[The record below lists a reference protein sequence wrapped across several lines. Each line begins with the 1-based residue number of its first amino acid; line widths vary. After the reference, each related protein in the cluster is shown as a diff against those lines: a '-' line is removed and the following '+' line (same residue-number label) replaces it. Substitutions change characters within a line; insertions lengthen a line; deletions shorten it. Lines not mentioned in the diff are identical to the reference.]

1 MHTCVTLL
9 FQLGPQPGRGLC
21 PGDSQSASCEL
32 ALQSQPHPHSG
43 SRLLNVAQ
51 GTWPEGHG
59 DAMSTDTEHG
69 ASFLPGPPSA
79 RAGRSWEKPQHWRP
93 GPPSS
98 WPLRGLACMAPVT
111 RPHLVCKDRLTS
123 PHGHSVR
130 PHHLQ
135 LCQTL
140 PPFPSHTHTHTRV

>member
-43 SRLLNVAQ
+43 SRLLSVAQ

-59 DAMSTDTEHG
+59 DAMSTDTEHRVP
-69 ASFLPGPPSA
+69 FLPGPPSA
-79 RAGRSWEKPQHWRP
+79 RAGCSWEKPQH
-93 GPPSS
+93 
-98 WPLRGLACMAPVT
+98 
-111 RPHLVCKDRLTS
+111 VC
-123 PHGHSVR
+123 V
-130 PHHLQ
+130 Q
-135 LCQTL
+135 
-140 PPFPSHTHTHTRV
+140 HTQARMHKYVHVQKHTNTDV